1 MNLFKQHRRPPHR
14 NAPASSCEGAV
25 PVPVGNVKPAS
36 TGKER
41 SMRVS
46 IEFLPDHAAKDVE
59 FLVLPSATIAH
70 LKRALYDTE
79 GIPLDRQLL
88 EYKEKIV
95 EERRT
100 ASECGIRDESK
111 LYLKIR

>member
-1 MNLFKQHRRPPHR
+1 V
-14 NAPASSCEGAV
+14 GAV

-36 TGKER
+36 TGKET

-46 IEFLPDHAAKDVE
+46 VFIEFLPGHAAKEVE
-59 FLVLPSATIAH
+59 FLVLPSAKIAH
-70 LKRALYDTE
+70 LKRALYDEE